1 MAVEKMSLAKALNES
16 LRKALDTDPKVLI
29 MGEDVGKLG
38 GVFRIT
44 DGLQKDFGEG
54 RVIDTPLAESGIVGT
69 AIGLALRGY
78 RPIVEIQFDG
88 FVFPAYD
95 QIVTQLAKMHARAL
109 GKVKM
114 PVVIRIPYGG
124 GIGAVEHHSE
134 SPEALFAH
142 VAGLK
147 VVSPSNAS
155 DAYWMMQQAVQ
166 SDDPIIFFEPKR
178 RYWDKGELDTE
189 SIPGPLHKAAVARE
203 GSDLTLVAYGP
214 MVKVCLEAAAAAQ
227 EEGKSVE
234 VLDLRSMSP
243 IDFDAVQASVE
254 KTGLLVVVHEA
265 PVFYGS
271 GAEIAAR
278 ITERCFYHLEA
289 PVLRVGGYHAP
300 TRRPGWRTST
310 CRVSTGCSMPSTAR
324 WRTEERVVTTMTET
338 SARFR
343 EFKMPDVGEGLTEAE
358 ILKWFVQPG
367 DTVTDGQV
375 VCEVETA
382 KAAVELPIPFD
393 GVVHELRFPEGTTVD
408 VGEVIIAVDVAPGS
422 GDAPAEPEPVQE
434 AVAEPAAE
442 EAPKGRQPVLVGYG
456 VAESSTKRRA
466 RKGAEIPGPAAAAA
480 QAEINGHRAK
490 VAESRPLAKP
500 PVRKLAKDLG
510 IDLATV
516 TPTGEGGV
524 ITREDV
530 HAAAAPAPAEAP
542 VRAEEAVAAPAPVE
556 AVAPVG
562 RETRIPVKGVRK
574 AIAQAMVGSA
584 FTAPHVTE
592 FVTVDVTRTMK
603 LVAELKEDKD
613 MAGVRVNPLLVIAKA
628 LLVAIKR
635 NPAVNAAWDE
645 ANQEIVQKHYVNLG
659 IAAATPRGLIV
670 PNIKDAHDKTLP
682 ELGAALADLV
692 STAREGKTS
701 PAAMAGGTVTITN
714 VGVFGVDT
722 GTPIL
727 NPGESAILAVGAIKL
742 QPWVHKGKVKP
753 RQVTTLALS
762 FDHRLV
768 DGELGSKVLADVAAI
783 LEQPKRLITWG

>member
-1 MAVEKMSLAKALNES
+1 M
-16 LRKALDTDPKVLI
+16 
-29 MGEDVGKLG
+29 
-38 GVFRIT
+38 
-44 DGLQKDFGEG
+44 
-54 RVIDTPLAESGIVGT
+54 
-69 AIGLALRGY
+69 
-78 RPIVEIQFDG
+78 
-88 FVFPAYD
+88 
-95 QIVTQLAKMHARAL
+95 
-109 GKVKM
+109 
-114 PVVIRIPYGG
+114 
-124 GIGAVEHHSE
+124 
-134 SPEALFAH
+134 
-142 VAGLK
+142 
-147 VVSPSNAS
+147 
-155 DAYWMMQQAVQ
+155 
-166 SDDPIIFFEPKR
+166 
-178 RYWDKGELDTE
+178 
-189 SIPGPLHKAAVARE
+189 
-203 GSDLTLVAYGP
+203 
-214 MVKVCLEAAAAAQ
+214 
-227 EEGKSVE
+227 
-234 VLDLRSMSP
+234 
-243 IDFDAVQASVE
+243 
-254 KTGLLVVVHEA
+254 
-265 PVFYGS
+265 
-271 GAEIAAR
+271 
-278 ITERCFYHLEA
+278 
-289 PVLRVGGYHAP
+289 
-300 TRRPGWRTST
+300 
-310 CRVSTGCSMPSTAR
+310 
-324 WRTEERVVTTMTET
+324 TTMTQT

-393 GVVHELRFPEGTTVD
+393 GVVHELRFGEGTTVD
-408 VGEVIIAVDVAPGS
+408 VGQVIITVDVAPGS
-422 GDAPAEPEPVQE
+422 EEEAPAPAPVQE
-434 AVAEPAAE
+434 PVEATAPAPE
-442 EAPKGRQPVLVGYG
+442 EPKGRTPVLVGYG
-456 VAESSTKRRA
+456 VAESSTKRRP
-466 RKGAEIPGPAAAAA
+466 RKGAAAPEAAAVAA
-480 QAEINGHRAK
+480 AVQAELNGHGSAAPAPAPAPAPEPDV
-490 VAESRPLAKP
+490 VARPLAKP

-516 TPTGEGGV
+516 VPTGKDGI

-530 HAAAAPAPAEAP
+530 HAAAAPAASEAESVAPSAAEPVAVSAPEAP
-542 VRAEEAVAAPAPVE
+542 ATVDSA
-556 AVAPVG
+556 

-603 LVAELKEDKD
+603 LVAELKEDKE
-613 MAGVRVNPLLVIAKA
+613 MAGVRVNPLLIIAKA

-635 NPAVNAAWDE
+635 NPEVNAAWDE

-682 ELGAALADLV
+682 QLAAALGELV
-692 STAREGKTS
+692 STARDGKTS

-783 LEQPKRLITWG
+783 LEQPKRLITWA